1 MDRVS
6 SNIIKNDFNK
16 EKEKQMKKTAAK
28 KIVKGSDTYKLD
40 RVKSFVK
47 IEQKGTIT
55 AKEAIEN
62 IADILEVQPI
72 IKLNKETSYRCVEA
86 KTYGKHEGKGYFLQY
101 KWWEH
106 DEWCDVTDLTE
117 LKVWEYNELV
127 DKLQKHY
134 PDYPIEYLEGRFV

>member
-1 MDRVS
+1 
-6 SNIIKNDFNK
+6 
-16 EKEKQMKKTAAK
+16 MKKTAAK

-62 IADILEVQPI
+62 IAEILEIQPI
-72 IKLNKETSYRCVEA
+72 IKLNKEMSYRVVEC
-86 KTYGKHEGKGYFLQY
+86 KEGYILQF
-101 KWWEH
+101 KWWQD
-106 DEWCDVTDLTE
+106 DEWIDVTDLTE

-127 DKLQKHY
+127 EKLNKAF
-134 PDYPIEYLEGRFV
+134 PEYPIEYLEGRFV